1 MPNETNIEALRHCVY
16 SDLLDRL
23 PVASVGQTR
32 SFMANLCLPSQA
44 IKRFLMLRVS
54 PEIGETGRRGL
65 GRELLIDHLAAK
77 YGERLA
83 GVSGF
88 YRNAYGRLMLNLPR
102 GCALYGYRSRLGFY
116 NGILCQP
123 LEEMDTFFL
132 LSSVRMGG
140 PTAIRMTEAD
150 EAFFR
155 TGAAATKTP
164 LLDRR
169 GGGVLADGVVDSTR
183 AGRQVGR

>member
-1 MPNETNIEALRHCVY
+1 MPNATNIEALRHCVY

-32 SFMANLCLPSQA
+32 AFMANLCLPASA
-44 IKRFLMLRVS
+44 VRKFLMLRVS

-65 GRELLIDHLAAK
+65 EREVLTDYLAAK

-132 LSSVRMGG
+132 LSSARMGG
-140 PTAIRMTEAD
+140 PKAIRMTEAD
-150 EAFFR
+150 EALFR
-155 TGAAATKTP
+155 TGKQAAA
-164 LLDRR
+164 
-169 GGGVLADGVVDSTR
+169 V
-183 AGRQVGR
+183 

>member
-32 SFMANLCLPSQA
+32 SFMANLCLPASA

-54 PEIGETGRRGL
+54 PEIGETGRRGME
-65 GRELLIDHLAAK
+65 REPLIEYLAAK

-88 YRNAYGRLMLNLPR
+88 YRNAYGRIMLNLPR
-102 GCALYGYRSRLGFY
+102 GCALYGYRSRLGYY

-123 LEEMDTFFL
+123 LDSMDSLFL
-132 LSSVRMGG
+132 LSSAKYGG
-140 PTAIRMTEAD
+140 PRAIRMSDAD

-155 TGAAATKTP
+155 TGTVAKQAA
-164 LLDRR
+164 
-169 GGGVLADGVVDSTR
+169 
-183 AGRQVGR
+183 